1 MVSNE
6 HGSIVWIDS
15 ELQFSEML
23 SHIFEQSIIGVDT
36 ESDSLYVYHEKVCL
50 IQLSTLDFDYLI
62 DPLKIKNLHPLFDVF
77 LNEKIEKVFHA
88 AEYDIMCLKRD
99 FNFQFSNVFD
109 TMIASRVLGK
119 DKIGLSNLLKEYF
132 NLDINKKYQR
142 ANWGRRPLSE
152 DMINYAS
159 VDSHY
164 LIELRNILNFELSA
178 KNLSSLAEE
187 DFKRVCKV
195 ESFQAHKNN
204 DSCWKMVKGNHLSSQ
219 QMTVLM
225 ELCNFRENLAKNK
238 NIPSFKVIGPEILI
252 EIAKLCP
259 HSVQSLSEVVGVSSK
274 VINKYGNDLVK
285 CVQIGLDKPPISRQL
300 KNKPTDA
307 YLSRYESLKNWR
319 KNKANETGVESD
331 VILPKELID
340 LISTR
345 NPKTSGELETIMLDV
360 PYRFKRYGIEILE
373 LLINLEDE

>member
-119 DKIGLSNLLKEYF
+119 DKIGLSNLLKKYF